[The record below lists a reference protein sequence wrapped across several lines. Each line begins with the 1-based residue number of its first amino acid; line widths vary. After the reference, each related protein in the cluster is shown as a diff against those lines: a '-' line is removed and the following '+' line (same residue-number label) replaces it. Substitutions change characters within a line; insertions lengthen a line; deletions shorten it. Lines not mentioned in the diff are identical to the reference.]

1 MTALHDVIRRAH
13 FHEQSTGL
21 MPGQRLHLLNKIP
34 AIAINTATE
43 DIAPGDFVMNDI
55 AASIH
60 FLEERLINGRIDL
73 NRILTHLRILLGVG

>member
-73 NRILTHLRILLGVG
+73 NRILTHLQVLPGVG

>member
-1 MTALHDVIRRAH
+1 MTALHDVLRRAH

-34 AIAINTATE
+34 ATAINTATE

-73 NRILTHLRILLGVG
+73 NSILTHLQVLLGVG

>member
-34 AIAINTATE
+34 ATAINTATE

-73 NRILTHLRILLGVG
+73 NRILTHLKVLPGVG